1 VAGEKEAGMTDVLG
15 SDGVHPLR
23 HQVRLLL
30 QVAMV
35 VFVWTV
41 GIGILNGTDLVDF
54 DRKVVLSHVHA
65 GTLGWITTSV
75 FAASLW
81 LFGATASDGEARAGR
96 VLAAYSAVVLPVFAL
111 TFAFT
116 YEEPRAA
123 LGTLALLA
131 IIGMFGWVVARAR
144 RVVLTTVHLGFL
156 AAVATS
162 VIGGIIGVLLAT
174 EIATGRNV
182 LTDGGSDAHPATMVV
197 GFLIPVGMALAEW
210 GLRGSDLEPAGR
222 LGTAQIAFPFV
233 GGLVLMIGLLL
244 DIDALPPM
252 STVIELVGVVIFFK
266 RMWRPLRE
274 VRWADRSPGRYAAAS
289 AFAII
294 ANIVFLNYLAGANA
308 GDFDNVGIHQ
318 ILALDHMM
326 FVGVLTNAIFAMLLV
341 ATGSRSQW
349 PTLDT
354 VVFAAMNMALL
365 GFVVSLLAEATWLMR
380 IATPVLGTAIIVG
393 LVDRA
398 VALFP
403 AAAPRGIIPTGVDST
418 RG

>member
-1 VAGEKEAGMTDVLG
+1 MTDVTG
-15 SDGVHPLR
+15 TTGEHPLR
-23 HQVRLLL
+23 KQVRLLL

-81 LFGATASDGEARAGR
+81 LFGRTASEGEARIGR
-96 VLAAYSAVVLPVFAL
+96 GLALYSAVVLPVFAL

-123 LGTLALLA
+123 LGTLALAA
-131 IIGMFGWVVARAR
+131 IIGVFLWVATRSR
-144 RVVLTTVHLGFL
+144 RIELTTVHLGFL

-162 VIGGIIGVLLAT
+162 VVGGIIGVLLAT
-174 EIATGRNV
+174 EIATGENV

-210 GLRGSDLEPAGR
+210 GLRGNDLERAGR
-222 LGTAQIAFPFV
+222 LGTAQIAFPFI
-233 GGLVLMIGLLL
+233 GGVVLMLGLLL
-244 DIDALPPM
+244 DIDALPPL
-252 STVIELVGVVIFFK
+252 STLIELVGVVIFFK
-266 RMWRPLRE
+266 RMWGPLRA
-274 VRWADRSPGRYAAAS
+274 VAWGSRTPGRYAAVS
-289 AFAII
+289 ALAII
-294 ANIVFLNYLAGANA
+294 ANIVFLNYLAGANG
-308 GDFDNVGIHQ
+308 GDFDKVGIHQ

-349 PTLDT
+349 PQLDT
-354 VVFAAMNMALL
+354 IVFAVMNVALL
-365 GFVVSLLAEATWLMR
+365 GFVISLLAEATWLMR
-380 IATPVLGTAIIVG
+380 IATPLLGAAILVG
-393 LVDRA
+393 LLDRTL
-398 VALFP
+398 ALRAAEHP
-403 AAAPRGIIPTGVDST
+403 STDAAAAGSRQASAAASW
-418 RG
+418 